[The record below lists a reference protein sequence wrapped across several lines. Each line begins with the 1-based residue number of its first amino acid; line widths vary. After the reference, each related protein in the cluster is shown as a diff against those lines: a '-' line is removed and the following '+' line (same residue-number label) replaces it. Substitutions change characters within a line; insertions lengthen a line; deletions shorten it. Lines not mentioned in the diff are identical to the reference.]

1 MPKDKCL
8 SFCQKN
14 TVMSNQDKKVNL
26 DIRKSRPQTLASAF
40 GGLMGMFGKRVG
52 DADLANTWEQVVGK
66 DVSTISKLVAIKT
79 TRDKKFNI
87 VLRPVSPAFAL
98 ELSYKV
104 DEIKTKIDKYYGR
117 DAVGKI
123 TIRK

>member
-1 MPKDKCL
+1 
-8 SFCQKN
+8 
-14 TVMSNQDKKVNL
+14 MSNQDKKVNL
-26 DIRKSRPQTLASAF
+26 DVRKSRPQTLASAF
-40 GGLMGMFGKRVG
+40 GGLLEIFGARSS
-52 DADLANTWEQVVGK
+52 DADLAKNWKNIVSKDISDIANVVAVK
-66 DVSTISKLVAIKT
+66 K

-104 DEIKTKIDKYYGR
+104 EDCKNQINKYYGY
-117 DAVGKI
+117 DAVAKI

>member
-1 MPKDKCL
+1 
-8 SFCQKN
+8 
-14 TVMSNQDKKVNL
+14 MSNQDKKINL
-26 DIRKSRPQTLASAF
+26 DIRKQRPQTLAAVF
-40 GGLMGMFGKRVG
+40 GDLMEMFGARTS
-52 DADLANTWEQVVGK
+52 DADLVNNWKTIVAPE
-66 DVSTISKLVAIKT
+66 ISKISNVVAVKMM
-79 TRDKKFNI
+79 RDKRFNI

-104 DEIKTKIDKYYGR
+104 DEIITQINKYYGR

>member
-1 MPKDKCL
+1 
-8 SFCQKN
+8 
-14 TVMSNQDKKVNL
+14 MSNQNKKINL
-26 DIRKSRPQTLASAF
+26 DVRKSRPQTLASAF
-40 GGLMGMFGKRVG
+40 GGLMEIFGARTG
-52 DADLANTWEQVVGK
+52 DADLAKNWKNIVSRDISDIANVVAVK
-66 DVSTISKLVAIKT
+66 K

-104 DEIKTKIDKYYGR
+104 DECKKQIDKYYGT
-117 DAVGKI
+117 DSVAKI